1 MTVAVYG
8 LGHIGL
14 PTALLLAQDHDVVGV
29 DVDPERVANVRAGDL
44 PIDEPGVDD
53 LYADVQGSFR
63 VTTEPEPADAHV
75 IVTPTPLEEAT
86 DVPDLRAVRSAAESV
101 ADVLRADD
109 LVVLESTVPPGTGEG
124 LVIPILESSGLDA
137 GEFSYAHC
145 PERAIPGRTLVEM
158 VENHRVVGVLD
169 DNSLD
174 RTLALYSFVEGE
186 VHATG
191 VASAEF
197 VKLMENTHRDVNIAL
212 ANEFARMAEEL
223 GVDVHKARDLANE
236 HPRVD
241 VLRPGPGVG
250 GHCIT
255 VDPQFLAQRVGSD
268 RLISLARDV
277 NESMVGH
284 AVRSATT
291 LLGEPP
297 ATLTVLGVAYKGG
310 VADTRRTPALPLL
323 RRAQNAGYDVRV
335 HDPHVESFAVDPE
348 PLADAAAGSDCLAV
362 VTDHDAYESLDPD
375 ALAER
380 MATPRLLDTRNV
392 VDAERWRD
400 AGFTVRTLG
409 DGTSDPSM

>member
-1 MTVAVYG
+1 MKVCVYG

-14 PTALLLAQDHDVVGV
+14 PTALLFAQDHDVVGV
-29 DVDPERVANVRAGDL
+29 DIDPDRVERIRRGDL
-44 PIDEPGVDD
+44 PVSEPGIDE
-53 LYADVQGSFR
+53 LYAEVREDFA
-63 VTTEPEPADAHV
+63 VTTEAEPADAHV
-75 IVTPTPLEEAT
+75 LVTPTPLEAAT

-101 ADVLRADD
+101 ADVLRRDD

-124 LVIPILESSGLDA
+124 LVVPILESSGLDA
-137 GEFSYAHC
+137 GEFAYAHC

-158 VENHRVVGVLD
+158 IDNHRVVGAID
-169 DNSLD
+169 DASLD
-174 RTLALYSFVEGE
+174 RALELYTFVEGE
-186 VHATG
+186 VHATD

-223 GVDVHKARDLANE
+223 GVDVHDARELANE

-284 AVRSATT
+284 TIRSATD
-291 LLGEPP
+291 LLGDPP
-297 ATLTVLGVAYKGG
+297 ATLTVLGVAYKGD
-310 VADTRRTPALPLL
+310 VADTRRTPALPFV

-335 HDPHVESFAVDPE
+335 HDPHVEEFEVDPE
-348 PLADAAAGSDCLAV
+348 PLADAVDGSDCLAI
-362 VTDHDAYESLDPD
+362 VTDHSEYEELDPE

-380 MATPRLLDTRNV
+380 MARSRLLDTRAV
-392 VDAERWRD
+392 VDDEAWLD
-400 AGFTVRTLG
+400 AGFAVRVLG
-409 DGTSDPSM
+409 DGT